1 MYPQLEQQPRKR
13 HKPTDIWRITGA
25 DTCGRYQ
32 MELHIPKTDI
42 RADFLNIY
50 PQEVRTPT
58 PTAPL
63 ERSENSILS
72 PSPDL
77 GKPADTYPG
86 LQCQTAAEYS
96 SGSSESIFS
105 DTLTSES
112 TVEGNP
118 IRYQQLEK
126 KGKRK
131 KPSFWRRKW
140 TQLRTLLTRHR
151 TRNSSKTR
159 SK

>member
-1 MYPQLEQQPRKR
+1 MYPQPEQQPRKR
-13 HKPTDIWRITGA
+13 HKPTDTWRITGA

-50 PQEVRTPT
+50 PQEVRTHT

-72 PSPDL
+72 PSPNL
-77 GKPADTYPG
+77 GKPAEIYPR
-86 LQCQTAAEYS
+86 LQCQTVTEYS
-96 SGSSESIFS
+96 SSSSESIFS
-105 DTLTSES
+105 DILTSES

-118 IRYQQLEK
+118 TGYQQFEK
-126 KGKRK
+126 KGKKK

-140 TQLRTLLTRHR
+140 TQLRILLTRHR
-151 TRNSSKTR
+151 IRSNSETRNK
-159 SK
+159 

>member
-1 MYPQLEQQPRKR
+1 
-13 HKPTDIWRITGA
+13 
-25 DTCGRYQ
+25 

-50 PQEVRTPT
+50 PQEVRTHT
-58 PTAPL
+58 PTAPP

-77 GKPADTYPG
+77 GEPAERYPR
-86 LQCQTAAEYS
+86 LQCQTVTEYS
-96 SGSSESIFS
+96 SSSSESFS
-105 DTLTSES
+105 DTITSES
-112 TVEGNP
+112 TVEGNSTG
-118 IRYQQLEK
+118 YQQLEK

-140 TQLRTLLTRHR
+140 TQLRTLLTRYR
-151 TRNSSKTR
+151 TWSSREAR
-159 SK
+159 SE

>member
-1 MYPQLEQQPRKR
+1 MYPQPEQQSRKR
-13 HKPTDIWRITGA
+13 HKPTDTWRITGA
-25 DTCGRYQ
+25 DACGRYQ

-50 PQEVRTPT
+50 PQEVRTHT

-77 GKPADTYPG
+77 GEPTGRYPR
-86 LQCQTAAEYS
+86 LQCQTVTEYS
-96 SGSSESIFS
+96 SSSSESFS
-105 DTLTSES
+105 DIITSES

-118 IRYQQLEK
+118 TEYQQLEK
-126 KGKRK
+126 KGKIK

-140 TQLRTLLTRHR
+140 TQLRTLLTRYR
-151 TRNSSKTR
+151 TRSSSEAR